1 LNIPTVLDND
11 APDRYDTGVG
21 IVYYKYGMW
30 L

>member
-21 IVYYKYGMW
+21 IVYYKYTNG

>member
-1 LNIPTVLDND
+1 LDND

-21 IVYYKYGMW
+21 IVYYKYTNG